1 VTPSYLDVL
10 EDDENST
17 SRENP
22 VSDYEVPSP
31 NQSSVHNLMV
41 RRYMN
46 LEYNGLSM
54 GICTETV
61 QPRKEYPIEQ
71 PKQIDDKGTPIY
83 SLNLLDCECA
93 SISGMPEKCK
103 TLDSAKSAN
112 SVAKAAL
119 KFSSLNGHRK
129 YNSRSN
135 RRRDSEA
142 SIGECKSN
150 SSHSPAPSTRPSSSV
165 INSQTAL
172 MSLENINVIENGEV
186 GSPNETTLA
195 KNTLKIARTY
205 SNVQNGKTKIPL
217 VIDNVPLN
225 LVKQT
230 AEHE

>member
-1 VTPSYLDVL
+1 MIPSYLDVL
-10 EDDENST
+10 EDNENST

-31 NQSSVHNLMV
+31 GQPSLHNLMI

-54 GICTETV
+54 GYCKQAV
-61 QPRKEYPIEQ
+61 QSRKECSMKQ
-71 PKQIDDKGTPIY
+71 PKQVNGKSTPIY

-93 SISGMPEKCK
+93 SISGMPERCK

-112 SVAKAAL
+112 SIAKAAL

-129 YNSRSN
+129 YNGRLN

-142 SIGECKSN
+142 SIDECKSS

-172 MSLENINVIENGEV
+172 MSLEDISVIANGEAA
-186 GSPNETTLA
+186 SPNETTLT
-195 KNTLKIARTY
+195 KNTLKIQRTY
-205 SNVQNGKTKIPL
+205 SNVQNDKTKIPL

-230 AEHE
+230 TEHE